1 MNPSRCILRAALVG
15 LVLSLATAVAH
26 AQPYPAKPIRML
38 SQFPAGGPIDTLTR
52 QIGAEVTRDFG
63 QPFLIENR
71 PGGGGIISMDACAKA
86 VPDGY
91 TVCLVDRSIPL
102 LPFMHSKL
110 PFDIERDYVPV
121 TNMVYTV
128 LALVAHPSAGASN
141 LQELIAVARSKP
153 GGLTYGSLGS
163 GTMAN
168 LLMEWLKKQN
178 GINVTHVPYKGPPEL
193 IRAVLSG
200 EVHLTYLGVG
210 GFVQFHKAGKL
221 KIIGVSGDKRSP
233 VVPDVPTLVEQ
244 GLTGMDAR
252 VWFGLFAPAG
262 TPREAVDKVQKE
274 VAKILTAPAF
284 VEKNLVQQ
292 AFDPIAST
300 PEEFAR
306 SLKADRESGAE
317 LIRISG
323 AKLE

>member
-1 MNPSRCILRAALVG
+1 MSLFVRCAAL
-15 LVLSLATAVAH
+15 LLLAAANVH
-26 AQPYPAKPIRML
+26 AQNYPSKPVRML

-52 QIGAEVTRDFG
+52 QIGAEFTKDLG

-71 PGGGGIISMDACAKA
+71 PGANGIISMDACAKA
-86 VPDGY
+86 APDGY

-102 LPFMHSKL
+102 LPFLTSKL
-110 PFDIERDYVPV
+110 PFDMERDFVPV

-128 LALVAHPSAGASN
+128 LALVVHPSAGAST
-141 LQELIAVARSKP
+141 LPELISVARTKP
-153 GGLTYGSLGS
+153 GGLNYGSLGS

-168 LLMEWLKKQN
+168 LLMEFLKKQN
-178 GINVTHVPYKGPPEL
+178 NINVTHVPYKGPPEL

-221 KIIGVSGDKRSP
+221 KIVGVSGDKRSA

-244 GLTGMDAR
+244 GLSGMDAR
-252 VWFGLFAPAG
+252 VWFGLFAPTA
-262 TPREAVDKVQKE
+262 TPRDAVDRVHRE

-292 AFDPIAST
+292 AFDPIANS

-306 SLKADRESGAE
+306 ALKVDREQGAE